1 MSLSVAII
9 GASHKPQRYA
19 YQAQQM
25 LMDGGYPVY
34 PVSGN
39 GREILGVAGYSSV
52 NEISDTIDTVTLYL
66 NAQRHQAIKQDVLK
80 LKPRRIIFNPGT
92 ESADLEKFYQDQ
104 GIETLQACTLVLLRT
119 GQFED

>member
-19 YQAQQM
+19 YKAQQM
-25 LMDGGYPVY
+25 LMQAGHQVY

-39 GREILGVAGYSSV
+39 GREIMGVPGYRSAS
-52 NEISDTIDTVTLYL
+52 EISDAIDTVTLYL
-66 NAQRHQAIKQDVLK
+66 NPQRHDAIKQELLA

-92 ESADLEKFYQDQ
+92 ESEELAQFYQQ
-104 GIETLQACTLVLLRT
+104 HGIQTLQACTLVLLRT
-119 GQFED
+119 DQFA

>member
-19 YQAQQM
+19 YQAQV
-25 LMDGGYPVY
+25 LLTENGHTVL

-39 GREILGVAGYSSV
+39 GREILGVAGYSSINDLPRPV
-52 NEISDTIDTVTLYL
+52 DTVTLYL
-66 NAQRHQAIKQDVLK
+66 NPQRHLDIQKELLE

-92 ESADLEKFYQDQ
+92 ESDALEQFYQNN
-104 GIETLQACTLVLLRT
+104 GILTEQACTLVLLKT
-119 GQFED
+119 GQFE

>member
-1 MSLSVAII
+1 MPLTVAII

-25 LMDGGYPVY
+25 LMDNDHTVF

-39 GREILGVAGYSSV
+39 GREILGVDGFSS
-52 NEISDTIDTVTLYL
+52 IADLPSSIDTVTLYL
-66 NAQRHQAIKQDVLK
+66 NPVRHEAIKQELLE

-92 ESADLEKFYQDQ
+92 ESEELETWYQSH
-104 GIETLQACTLVLLRT
+104 GIFTEQACTLVLRRT
-119 GQFED
+119 NQFD